1 MVHDKAYN
9 KPFRYIIPS
18 THGIRVERKYMK
30 LKLYRSTVN
39 VVYIPT
45 GANAPI
51 SEFKHHVFTERPTKK
66 MMSDKA
72 SAELEQMG
80 IDNILAIVPL
90 SSENITCEVDD
101 SYIELA
107 TNIESEEK

>member
-1 MVHDKAYN
+1 
-9 KPFRYIIPS
+9 
-18 THGIRVERKYMK
+18 MK
-30 LKLYRSTVN
+30 LKLWRSTVN
-39 VVYIPT
+39 VVYIPQ

-72 SAELEQMG
+72 SEELEKNG
-80 IDNILAIVPL
+80 IDNILAIAPL
-90 SSENITCEVDD
+90 SSENITCEIDD
-101 SYIELA
+101 SHILNLA

>member
-1 MVHDKAYN
+1 MRLN
-9 KPFRYIIPS
+9 
-18 THGIRVERKYMK
+18 
-30 LKLYRSTVN
+30 LYRSTVN

-51 SEFKHHVFTERPTKK
+51 SEFKHHLFTSRPTKK

-72 SAELEQMG
+72 LEEMEKNG

-90 SSENITCEVDD
+90 SSENIDCDIED
-101 SYIELA
+101 SHILNLA
-107 TNIESEEK
+107 KIESEEK

>member
-1 MVHDKAYN
+1 M
-9 KPFRYIIPS
+9 
-18 THGIRVERKYMK
+18 
-30 LKLYRSTVN
+30 N
-39 VVYIPT
+39 VVYIPQ

-72 SAELEQMG
+72 SEELEKNG

-90 SSENITCEVDD
+90 SSDGFTCDIDD
-101 SYIELA
+101 SHILNLA
-107 TNIESEEK
+107 TNIESEVK